1 MLRVVSF
8 VLAVV
13 CKRMQQLPTMLGAA
27 VHRHWKDTD
36 HKTSMRVSGPNN
48 IGRAMHYASNIV
60 GLCFGDH
67 RTKEF
72 WELLGQKFY
81 WCQTLRNNSQQ
92 HAITCNRVCKRTQHM
107 TTNNVASV
115 CKGLKRLYKHNGRN
129 SGTTFDSR
137 LHQPWRKHDRNCRV
151 QSLVIQRVV
160 LPLCL
165 NSQEI

>member
-1 MLRVVSF
+1 MLWVVAF
-8 VLAVV
+8 VLAVM
-13 CKRMQQLPTMLGAA
+13 CKRMQQLPTMLVPE
-27 VHRHWKDTD
+27 VHRGKDTD
-36 HKTSMRVSGPNN
+36 HKTSMCVRGPNN
-48 IGRAMHYASNIV
+48 VGRAMHYGSNIF
-60 GLCFGDH
+60 GL
-67 RTKEF
+67 RRSQNKLKKF
-72 WELLGQKFY
+72 WELLAQKFY